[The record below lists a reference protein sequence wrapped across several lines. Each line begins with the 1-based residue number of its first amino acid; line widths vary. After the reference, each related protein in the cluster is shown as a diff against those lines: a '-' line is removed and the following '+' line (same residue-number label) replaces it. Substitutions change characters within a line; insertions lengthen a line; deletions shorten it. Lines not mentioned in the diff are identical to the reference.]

1 MRRSA
6 AQTLRFHSLN
16 GTLWQHLVFGSW
28 ADASD
33 RSRPDVSR
41 TGGYVITLATEKMF
55 GHGQEDDVKWVAWKS
70 FKLPWKIACLNN
82 GEIQALSFA

>member
-41 TGGYVITLATEKMF
+41 DRRLRDNIATEKMF

-70 FKLPWKIACLNN
+70 FKFPWKIACLNN
-82 GEIQALSFA
+82 EEIQALSFA